1 MNELILVVDDAPQI
15 VTQARDY
22 LERGG
27 FRVTAAGDGK
37 TALTMARQLV
47 RAYGGDI
54 AVESAVGQGTTFTLT
69 LPADE
74 K

>member
-15 VTQARDY
+15 VKQARDY

-37 TALTMARQLV
+37 TALAMARQLV
-47 RAYGGDI
+47 RAHGGDI